1 MLLGTSSQQ
10 FIRTDSSVAINL
22 RPLYNCQVKVGYIE
36 MSSFS
41 QESSVGNEVLV
52 EKGKDSR
59 VEIEE
64 AVKNRV
70 IDGAAATKQTS
81 NNTSGL
87 LGGRLFML
95 CEVMV
100 PASIMVVIVGLF
112 LIPTIYYALPESTTV
127 QVRT

>member
-1 MLLGTSSQQ
+1 
-10 FIRTDSSVAINL
+10 
-22 RPLYNCQVKVGYIE
+22 

-70 IDGAAATKQTS
+70 MGQLPQNRQATT
-81 NNTSGL
+81 
-87 LGGRLFML
+87 RLD
-95 CEVMV
+95 C
-100 PASIMVVIVGLF
+100 
-112 LIPTIYYALPESTTV
+112 
-127 QVRT
+127 